1 MREKRRQ
8 DREISRQDS
17 RSDGAGRQK
26 TNGERGREGPRKDR
40 GLSKARES
48 GLFNGDRDGGSQM
61 DGRMDVDAW
70 EEERERTQKIVA
82 FGQMFDMKRK
92 KDCRRDTLLSFEAP
106 VICWRNASEFFVL

>member
-48 GLFNGDRDGGSQM
+48 GLFNGDRDGGRRIA
-61 DGRMDVDAW
+61 DGWTDGCGCMGGRKGEDTKNCRIRPNVRH
-70 EEERERTQKIVA
+70 EEEKRLSQRHITKLR
-82 FGQMFDMKRK
+82 GPGDMLEE
-92 KDCRRDTLLSFEAP
+92 C
-106 VICWRNASEFFVL
+106 